1 MFPTDAKL
9 LNRARERLVR
19 LAKKLGVR
27 LRQSYRRVGKLAL
40 IKHQRYAHAHQFK
53 RNRYEVPRGPQSA
66 RAGVAGGH
74 PVLAH
79 GLDDGW
85 NIAVGVA
92 QKFPSL
98 AAPPRW
104 SEQRTP
110 LVVTTVQQDGQEQ
123 RVVDVAGIEQRR
135 PIPHPEP
142 HGGVES
148 SAPRTRIDLAIGLA
162 PMHWLEPIRGGR
174 QNATDVVVA
183 PRDGADRRELRGA
196 AVIEGIGIDGEQR
209 TDPVEWVNRHRPG
222 HDRSDVAIQHRD
234 AGGDRM
240 PVGAVLQP
248 SLELRERLSGCRHR
262 R

>member
-1 MFPTDAKL
+1 MSSPA
-9 LNRARERLVR
+9 NRRNLPH
-19 LAKKLGVR
+19 LG
-27 LRQSYRRVGKLAL
+27 
-40 IKHQRYAHAHQFK
+40 
-53 RNRYEVPRGPQSA
+53 RNRYEVPRRPQST

-135 PIPHPEP
+135 PIRHPEP
-142 HGGVES
+142 HGSV
-148 SAPRTRIDLAIGLA
+148 RILGTKD
-162 PMHWLEPIRGGR
+162 
-174 QNATDVVVA
+174 
-183 PRDGADRRELRGA
+183 ADRLRHWA
-196 AVIEGIGIDGEQR
+196 CADALAR
-209 TDPVEWVNRHRPG
+209 TDPGWSSE
-222 HDRSDVAIQHRD
+222 RD
-234 AGGDRM
+234 
-240 PVGAVLQP
+240 
-248 SLELRERLSGCRHR
+248 
-262 R
+262 